1 MLTTRPPKP
10 SSWDKCVINVRQGR
24 YMILTVSV
32 ESARKV
38 IFEIHKNITN
48 PVLLFD
54 F

>member
-1 MLTTRPPKP
+1 M
-10 SSWDKCVINVRQGR
+10 NVRQGR
-24 YMILTVSV
+24 YVKLTESV
-32 ESARKV
+32 ENARKV